1 MTMCD
6 DVDLSKY
13 YDSKEQLSGADI
25 KAMQQMN
32 AEEALRYGKAGQKLT
47 MIIESSPKPIIAAVN
62 GPAVGI
68 GLSYACMCDFRI
80 ASESAQFGAFW
91 VRRGYMPDGGG
102 TFFLPEI
109 LGTSKALELVWT
121 GRPIAPQEALDIGLV
136 TKVVPAEE
144 LMASSVE
151 LARQLSK
158 GATLAMGMAKRGMY
172 KSRIGQLE
180 AALEFESYGQAMLR
194 QTADH
199 AEGVKAFIEKR
210 TPVFTGR

>member
-1 MTMCD
+1 M
-6 DVDLSKY
+6 
-13 YDSKEQLSGADI
+13 
-25 KAMQQMN
+25 
-32 AEEALRYGKAGQKLT
+32 
-47 MIIESSPKPIIAAVN
+47 
-62 GPAVGI
+62 
-68 GLSYACMCDFRI
+68 
-80 ASESAQFGAFW
+80 
-91 VRRGYMPDGGG
+91 
-102 TFFLPEI
+102 
-109 LGTSKALELVWT
+109 WT